1 MASRTNTKTP
11 EAVIIKKYANRRLY
25 NTQTSMYITLDDVRK
40 MVKEG
45 TEVIVRDAKTDEDL
59 TRQILTQIIFEQEIN
74 GANNVFP
81 VAFLK
86 RVIEMYDDSI
96 SELIPHYLETSMEA
110 FAMNQEKIRSYM
122 GNTWDQYNPMS
133 QFEELG
139 RQNMNMFTKAF
150 SMFNPFEMYF
160 NQGEEGAEGTAAPSA
175 KKKKK

>member
-1 MASRTNTKTP
+1 MASRSTQKTAEP
-11 EAVIIKKYANRRLY
+11 VIIKKYANRRLY
-25 NTQTSMYITLDDVRK
+25 NTETSMYITLDDVRK

-74 GANNVFP
+74 GQHSVLP
-81 VAFLK
+81 IGFLK

-96 SELIPHYLETSMEA
+96 SEMIPHYLETSMEA

-122 GNTWDQYNPMS
+122 GHTWDQYNPMT

-139 RQNMNMFTKAF
+139 RQNMNMFSKAF
-150 SMFNPFEMYF
+150 SMFNPFEMYYGA
-160 NQGEEGAEGTAAPSA
+160 GEEGAAPQPE

>member
-1 MASRTNTKTP
+1 MKKASSQKSP
-11 EAVIIKKYANRRLY
+11 ESVIIKKYANRRLY
-25 NTQTSMYITLDDVRK
+25 NTQTSMYITLDDVRQ

-59 TRQILTQIIFEQEIN
+59 TRQILSQIIFEQEIN
-74 GANNVFP
+74 GKHSVLP
-81 VAFLK
+81 LPFLK

-96 SELIPHYLETSMEA
+96 SEMIPHYLETSMEA

-122 GNTWDQYNPMS
+122 GRTWDQYNPMS

-139 RQNMNMFTKAF
+139 RQNMNMFSKAF
-150 SMFNPFEMYF
+150 TMFNPLEMFYGA
-160 NQGEEGAEGTAAPSA
+160 GEEDPGAP